1 MNEISIVYHNLL
13 SKLTNNTQIPIKLP
27 TITYKSI
34 STIFS
39 YFIGLTWSEKTFL
52 MSTPK
57 HLGDQIFR
65 FTWVKLMIDPHPQ
78 HQTFLMST
86 PKCLEDQIF
95 RFTQVTLTIDPPVS
109 NCHNSFTWYTAL
121 HSMQLY
127 TVIWCSA
134 TGQMSHTFLNLE
146 NFCQFPGVVVVLLIA
161 YCCCCCCEL
170 HNNNNHNYQININW
184 FLGNNYEVF
193 AK

>member
-95 RFTQVTLTIDPPVS
+95 RFTQVTLTIDPPS
-109 NCHNSFTWYTAL
+109 IKLSQ
-121 HSMQLY
+121 QLY
-127 TVIWCSA
+127 TVYSF
-134 TGQMSHTFLNLE
+134 TFYAAL
-146 NFCQFPGVVVVLLIA
+146 
-161 YCCCCCCEL
+161 YCHL
-170 HNNNNHNYQININW
+170 VFSNW
-184 FLGNNYEVF
+184 TDESYIS
-193 AK
+193 